1 MKRKSLIVLVALGWL
16 SIGYANTEKTIC
28 GQQDDR
34 IPSFNPKIARVLEIG
49 APAGCTITMIGRSC
63 AISAG
68 HCLPTFEAAEFNT
81 PLSSDGR
88 IQHPAKEDI
97 YMVDKSSIISKNGG
111 VGNDYAV
118 LRLKANS
125 ITGKL
130 PGDLQGHY
138 DVSFKV
144 PKTGDMVRITGYGA
158 DRNDDDRNFAQQ
170 THSGPIESLPRSGS
184 IMNHLADTMGGNSG
198 SSIIHES
205 TGKII
210 AIHTHG
216 GCSSRG
222 GANGSTLIATHNAAK
237 AAVLKCLKWETDNL

>member
-1 MKRKSLIVLVALGWL
+1 MKRKSLILLVALGWL
-16 SIGYANTEKTIC
+16 TIGYANSEKTIC

-34 IPSFNPKIARVLEIG
+34 IPSFNPKVARVLEIG
-49 APAGCTITMIGRSC
+49 APAGCTMTMIGRSC

-68 HCLPTFEAAEFNT
+68 HCMATFEAAEFNT
-81 PLSSDGR
+81 PLSSNGR

-97 YMVDKSSIISKNGG
+97 YMVDKSSIVSKNSG

-125 ITGKL
+125 ITGNL

-138 DVSFKV
+138 NVSFV
-144 PKTGDMVRITGYGA
+144 LPKAGDMVRISGYGA
-158 DRNDDDRNFAQQ
+158 DRNDNDRNFAQQ
-170 THSGPIESLPRSGS
+170 THSGPIENLTRS
-184 IMNHLADTMGGNSG
+184 IMYHRADTMGGSSG
-198 SSIIHES
+198 SSIIHEN

-222 GANGSTLIATHNAAK
+222 GANGSTLLATHKAAK
-237 AAVLKCLKWETDNL
+237 AAILKCLKWEKDNL